1 MINLI
6 YIALLTSLLLAQD
19 RGWVHPETGWETI
32 TGSHMC
38 IFMLNDVFINNQFA
52 EQDHAD
58 AIGIFFEDQCIG
70 WEYYQN
76 NITII
81 PTIGNDGE
89 NPQFPSDGDLIAI
102 YIYDDSEDLILN
114 LQSLEPF
121 PMWNLGA
128 WQNISNLY
136 ACEYNMPIQSNGSCP
151 ASCDIDPNFDENIDL
166 LDIIYLI
173 DIILYCNDCEVLC
186 GDITNDNQIDIQDVM
201 IILEII
207 LAD

>member
-70 WEYYQN
+70 WEYY
-76 NITII
+76 
-81 PTIGNDGE
+81 
-89 NPQFPSDGDLIAI
+89 
-102 YIYDDSEDLILN
+102 
-114 LQSLEPF
+114 LE
-121 PMWNLGA
+121 
-128 WQNISNLY
+128 
-136 ACEYNMPIQSNGSCP
+136 
-151 ASCDIDPNFDENIDL
+151 
-166 LDIIYLI
+166 
-173 DIILYCNDCEVLC
+173 
-186 GDITNDNQIDIQDVM
+186 
-201 IILEII
+201 
-207 LAD
+207 